1 MVVKIYRMNYKTE
14 IAHYRIY
21 MFTYGI
27 LSVLYVLKHFED
39 LENYEECQKIID
51 AIKEQEQRLDIK
63 LFTVINKN
71 TVNEVVETYKKFNM
85 TGENALENSK
95 YYSDIIVDEIKS
107 KYLSK

>member
-1 MVVKIYRMNYKTE
+1 MNYKTE
-14 IAHYRIY
+14 IAHYRIF
-21 MFTYGI
+21 MFAYGL
-27 LSVLYVLKHFED
+27 LSVLFVLKHFED

-107 KYLSK
+107 KHLIK